1 MPHRVG
7 PGHVTSA
14 ETGLHGV
21 PTGHVEEQGG
31 RMDRDSFVH
40 RHLPE
45 WQRLEALSAGA
56 STLTGAEVD
65 ELVRLYQAASSHLSI
80 ARTRYRDPDL
90 VAHLTRVVAT
100 ANAVLHRQR
109 TLTTARVREFLTV
122 RLPMAMWRVRWSILV
137 VASTTV
143 AGIVFALL
151 WIGSTPGAIEY
162 AMPAEYRQYFVEEAF
177 ESYYSEYPA
186 WLFAIRLFVNNAFI
200 ALRMFGAGVAAGLP
214 SIGIAALNG
223 WYVGVAGAIMADAGR
238 AWTFWRLILPHG
250 LLELT
255 AIFLAGGAGVHLG
268 WTLVAP
274 GDRTRPEAL
283 GEEGRRAGIV
293 ALAAAAMLFL
303 SALIEA
309 WVTPSTLPDALR
321 IGIGV
326 AAWVLCIAVP
336 LLAGRRLTRTGT
348 TLVHE
353 R

>member
-1 MPHRVG
+1 
-7 PGHVTSA
+7 
-14 ETGLHGV
+14 
-21 PTGHVEEQGG
+21 
-31 RMDRDSFVH
+31 MDRDSFVH

-45 WQRLEALSAGA
+45 WQRLEALSSGA
-56 STLTGAEVD
+56 ASLTGAEVD

-109 TLTTARVREFLTV
+109 TMTAARIREFVTV
-122 RLPMAMWRVRWSILV
+122 RLPMAMWRVRWSTLV
-137 VASTTV
+137 VAATAA
-143 AGIVFALL
+143 AGVVFALV

-162 AMPAEYRQYFVEEAF
+162 AMPEEYRQYFVEEAF

-186 WLFAIRLFVNNAFI
+186 WLFAIRLFFNNAFI
-200 ALRMFGAGVAAGLP
+200 ALRMFGAGIAAGLP
-214 SIGIAALNG
+214 SVAIAALNG
-223 WYVGVAGAIMADAGR
+223 WNVGVAGAVMADAGR

-309 WVTPSTLPDALR
+309 WITPSTFPDVVR

-326 AAWVLCIAVP
+326 AAWALCIVVP
-336 LLAGRRLTRTGT
+336 LLAGRQLTRGGVA
-348 TLVHE
+348 LVAE